1 MFRKLQML
9 KKGVETIKKVA
20 PRVGTKKSDQIK
32 KSNRML
38 KDLDKT
44 MKKDLSPRLKS
55 EGEKLKKEIEQTRKE
70 IYKSKMA
77 LGGILGFKKKD
88 KKKEKEKKDSE
99 KGTRP
104 KDLIYKPNKMKR
116 LEELRK
122 ELKQDGGPVARGMES
137 TPRKPQYITKKEKPK
152 YITKKEKPQYI
163 TKKSKYI
170 TKKKKPVEGESKYI
184 TRKEK
189 PKYITRKQKD
199 LGRQMGGGPRD

>member
-1 MFRKLQML
+1 MFKRFQML

-55 EGEKLKKEIEQTRKE
+55 EGEKLKKEIEKTRKE

-77 LGGILGFKKKD
+77 LGGILGLKKKD

-99 KGTRP
+99 KGTKP

-122 ELKQDGGPVARGMES
+122 ELKAKGGRA
-137 TPRKPQYITKKEKPK
+137 
-152 YITKKEKPQYI
+152 
-163 TKKSKYI
+163 
-170 TKKKKPVEGESKYI
+170 GEAQRRAGPA
-184 TRKEK
+184 RKEK
-189 PKYITRKQKD
+189 RLNMALEKVYGQVADRSRKRLKKRGNIKIEDLEGKMKKDITEAAKAMGAYKSG
-199 LGRQMGGGPRD
+199 GRAFGGGKR

>member
-1 MFRKLQML
+1 ML

-20 PRVGTKKSDQIK
+20 PSVGSALGKKKVDLLK
-32 KSNRML
+32 KMG
-38 KDLDKT
+38 KT
-44 MKKDLSPRLKS
+44 QRTNPENFKKAGGD
-55 EGEKLKKEIEQTRKE
+55 KLKKEILAAETRVK
-70 IYKSKMA
+70 KA
-77 LGGILGFKKKD
+77 VGGILGKHPKKKEEKTSIKEKILPKKKKD
-88 KKKEKEKKDSE
+88 
-99 KGTRP
+99 
-104 KDLIYKPNKMKR
+104 R

-122 ELKQDGGPVARGMES
+122 ELKQDGGPVGRGMEAR
-137 TPRKPQYITKKEKPK
+137 PRKPQYITKKEKPQ

-184 TRKEK
+184 TKKEK